1 MGLLLRTVETELPK
15 GLTRGV
21 TWAAMDFR
29 LGCSGY
35 SVKRGRNKGKI
46 GQGRSYCGGP
56 RKRSWDAGVSVW
68 AEVARG
74 RGGEGHI

>member
-1 MGLLLRTVETELPK
+1 MLLRTVETELPK

-46 GQGRSYCGGP
+46 GRG
-56 RKRSWDAGVSVW
+56 
-68 AEVARG
+68 EVTAVVPERDLG
-74 RGGEGHI
+74 MPV